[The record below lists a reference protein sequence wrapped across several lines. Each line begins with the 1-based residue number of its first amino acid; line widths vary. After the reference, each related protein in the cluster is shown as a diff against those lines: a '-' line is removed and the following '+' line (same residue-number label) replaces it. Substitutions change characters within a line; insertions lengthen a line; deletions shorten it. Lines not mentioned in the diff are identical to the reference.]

1 MFISCSQ
8 CSVLLIGHSS
18 ARLHDYK
25 TVRKKNSRWGILSGG
40 RIQLAV
46 DLEKICMT
54 TNNVQF

>member
-1 MFISCSQ
+1 M
-8 CSVLLIGHSS
+8 LLIGHSS
-18 ARLHDYK
+18 ARLKDYK
-25 TVRKKNSRWGILSGG
+25 TVRKKKSRWGILSGG